1 MIGRRKTTTTFIAR
15 LSLVLL
21 LIGFVPIAAD
31 AQPANVGPGG
41 GRGDSRDSNPG
52 SAALTLRQFY
62 YRMKNAQT
70 YSTTEFG
77 GTDVLGNVGRSQGLS
92 RFTNG
97 LRSLG
102 SGLMSGN
109 LRQGAQNAMQAFTGQ
124 DGRGPKESVGPGT
137 VKTQSGPTFAWPV
150 PVPPGIPSTVPTKRD
165 EGINKNELKT
175 FGYPVS
181 DTQFQLIQRYNQNI
195 MLEQLSN
202 PERFMWAANT
212 LGGLSSNAAAN
223 SANNMA
229 TNQAISAIDFSKKYL
244 VNFTAEQGNVWH
256 RLRDQLFI
264 PMAILL
270 LLPGAVLA
278 QVKAIVAQGSPS
290 WAQSDSPI
298 EGITR
303 SIVAVFLIPATFLVI
318 NYGIDVSNSI
328 TFTIADE
335 YKRIFGTDMYEDAI
349 CHEKRALAIN
359 PANRKENAIHE
370 EERPVERG
378 SSVWSSFEGL
388 NSTVRE
394 YDPCL
399 NVDETRVPDENVVQA
414 KNWNRLAKGMA
425 NTGLTA
431 AWNIMSAF
439 QMAYLYYLWCMGP
452 IAAALWVWPIGPMR
466 GALKSWIEG
475 VITLC
480 FWSLFWNTTILLMA
494 CFKGVGD
501 DGSIIITALNT
512 LANLAVKKAFDFAGL
527 VAEAGAAASSE
538 MQKAMSGGG
547 PGGGA
552 KGGGGGG
559 QGGAGGQ
566 GGQGTAGRG
575 VAGPGGGAGSQVGGP
590 GSGTGSGDP
599 SLTSSTGSS
608 PLALSGGNQGDL
620 SSAALSP
627 RGGADIDPVTGLPR
641 SGAGVDPGLPP
652 QERTAMGMRGGAN
665 DATEAAALAA
675 LGAAKGMPP
684 SEEEKRAFEGLKA
697 LDDKGHPAATATMEA
712 LARTQPGD
720 LDKAQAGDK
729 AAQERIQAATGM
741 SAQTLNDAL
750 RGDPTAMMTA
760 AAVVGAAGSAG
771 AAGSLLSRAEQGD
784 AAARAQLE
792 SRTGVNADTLIK
804 AARGDEASQI
814 GVMARAGLDDSVREA
829 ARNGDVICGDAARA
843 ADMMY
848 ARNAATGDYTQV
860 SAYDPQ
866 TGKYQATDAQGNVLR
881 NADGSAQI
889 AYDQATGTYRT
900 ADGAGVSY
908 DAGSGQWLARDANG
922 STAGG
927 IVYDTNDKRFEAAGT
942 GAAVSYENGNFVAA
956 GTNGNVVWDA
966 QQNRFE
972 DKTSGGA
979 VMSDPG
985 GSGQWFRVSQD
996 GQSIERLA
1004 GGAAGQANWE
1014 RAGSAPMEVRNGEV
1028 IAAGTNG
1035 NVVFDQAQGRFE
1047 ARNAD
1052 VGVQYDRQSNQWYA
1066 QGASGQVAYS
1076 VEQGQFRATG
1086 SNEGVTYSGGQW
1098 SVDNTGGRVVFDA
1111 AQGRYE
1117 VAGANAAVA
1126 YDRASNNWV
1135 AADTGGQVKFDRQD
1149 MRFET
1154 SAGTAAVVD
1163 PNGSGRWYAA
1173 SADGGSVQV
1182 LSPASS
1188 GAATW
1193 SQAGADAPVTYSNG
1207 TFVAQGSGGQVFYDQ
1222 KAGQWELRQQTAQG
1236 QYVDTNVAMARDS
1249 ASGNWV
1255 AAGTGGQV
1263 VLDPA
1268 SRQLEIYGT
1277 NTAVARDATGTYV
1290 AANTGGSVFLDS
1302 QNPGGARWEVRGT
1315 DTPVMQSAGGQ
1326 WMAADSR
1333 GGVVWDAQQNR
1344 FEQAGT
1350 NVAAYR
1356 DPAGSGWYSVA
1367 ANGMV
1372 TQLGSDSQWRS
1383 IDPATAPIRVDQG
1396 GNITAAASNGLI
1408 QFDQR
1413 DNRWEIA
1420 GTNQAVQYD
1429 TRSQQWVAPE
1439 TGGRVAYDFNDRR
1452 LEVVGSNGA
1461 TTNVPVVTDP
1471 GGRGYYAFGANGD
1484 VRQLDTTAGS
1494 WKPLDASSTVGY
1506 TQSGQI
1512 YSTASVAQGDAT
1524 RTPQVMY
1531 DTQQGRWEVA
1541 NNPVA
1546 GNNGIPVT
1554 QTGGG
1559 FYADGTGRQIEYDLN
1574 NRRFELAGSDRPVE
1588 YQRGTGWTYAGTGEQ
1603 VALRTPDGGWT
1614 AGTHASTDPTRVQG
1628 GYDPFSNPSRHH
1640 QGGYIPETV
1649 SRFPEWRNDAVD
1661 LRGGHGHID
1670 VRTPDFQA
1678 HIGHGHAHV
1687 DVNTPHFQAHV
1698 DAPTGGIMDAPRR
1711 SDLGGTAGKAI
1722 TAAGVGAAIWQQWS
1736 NISNRINR
1744 GQQGPGPSLQDLM
1757 RKGGGSQKKRDNR
1770 RIIGYDDQ
1778 GAPIYEKK

>member
-1 MIGRRKTTTTFIAR
+1 MIGRRKTASTFKAR
-15 LSLVLL
+15 LTLVLL
-21 LIGFVPIAAD
+21 LIGFVPIAAM
-31 AQPANVGPGG
+31 AQSPNVGAGG
-41 GRGDSRDSNPG
+41 GTGDSRDGNPG
-52 SAALTLRQFY
+52 SASLTLKQFY

-70 YSTTEFG
+70 YSTTEYG
-77 GTDVLGNVGRSQGLS
+77 GTDVLQNVGGSQGIS

-97 LRSLG
+97 LSNLVQ
-102 SGLMSGN
+102 GN
-109 LRQGAQNAMQAFTGQ
+109 VRGALQAATGQ
-124 DGRGPKESVGPGT
+124 DGRGPKESVGPGI

-290 WAQSDSPI
+290 WAQADSPI

-349 CHEKRALAIN
+349 CHEKRAMAIN

-370 EERPVERG
+370 EERPVNRG
-378 SSVWSSFEGL
+378 GSVWSSFEGL

-399 NVDETRVPDENVVQA
+399 GVDNTRVPDENVVQA
-414 KNWNRLAKGMA
+414 KNFNRLAKGMA

-466 GALKSWIEG
+466 GALRSWIEG

-480 FWSLFWNTTILLMA
+480 FWSLFWNTTVLLLA

-501 DGSIIITALNT
+501 DGSVIVTALNT
-512 LANLAVKKAFDFAGL
+512 LANLSVKKAFDFAGL
-527 VAEAGAAASSE
+527 IAEAGSAASAE
-538 MQKAMSGGG
+538 MQKSMA
-547 PGGGA
+547 
-552 KGGGGGG
+552 GGGGGG
-559 QGGAGGQ
+559 GGSRGGGGGAGGAGGQ
-566 GGQGTAGRG
+566 GGQGTPGRS
-575 VAGPGGGAGSQVGGP
+575 ASGPGGGQGQISGP
-590 GSGTGSGDP
+590 GSGQGSGDI
-599 SLTSSTGSS
+599 GQGGGA
-608 PLALSGGNQGDL
+608 LALSPAGGDL
-620 SSAALSP
+620 TSGALTP
-627 RGGADIDPVTGLPR
+627 RGGADIDPLTGLPR
-641 SGAGVDPGLPP
+641 DGSVPGVDPGLPP
-652 QERTAMGMRGGAN
+652 GERGTNMGMRGGA
-665 DATEAAALAA
+665 DATTEAAALAA
-675 LGAAKGMPP
+675 LGAAGRPP
-684 SEEEKRAFEGLKA
+684 SDQERQMFDNVKRM
-697 LDDKGHPAATATMEA
+697 DDAGHPAATALVES
-712 LARTQPGD
+712 LSRTQPGD
-720 LDKAQAGDK
+720 LAKAMDGDAD
-729 AAQERIQAATGM
+729 AAARIRSATGM
-741 SAQTLNDAL
+741 DAKTLNDGL
-750 RGDPTAMMTA
+750 RGDSAAMMTA

-784 AAARAQLE
+784 AGARAQLE
-792 SRTGVNADTLIK
+792 SRTGINPDTLIR
-804 AARGDEASQI
+804 AAQGDQGAQMA
-814 GVMARAGLDDSVREA
+814 VMARAGQDGSVQAAAQGGDRVCADAVRAAEMTY
-829 ARNGDVICGDAARA
+829 ARNGV
-843 ADMMY
+843 
-848 ARNAATGDYTQV
+848 TGDYTQIA
-860 SAYDPQ
+860 AYDPQ
-866 TGKYQATDAQGNVLR
+866 TGVFSAADAQGNILR
-881 NADGSAQI
+881 NADGTAQI
-889 AYDQATGTYRT
+889 SFDQASGGYQTR
-900 ADGAGVSY
+900 DGAGVTY

-922 STAGG
+922 SAAGG
-927 IVYDTNDKRFEAAGT
+927 IVYDVNDGRFAVAGT
-942 GAAVSYENGNFVAA
+942 GAAVNYENGNFVAA

-966 QQNRFE
+966 QANRFQ
-972 DKTSGGA
+972 DGGGNA

-985 GSGQWFRVSQD
+985 GSGQWFRVAQD

-1004 GGAAGQANWE
+1004 GGSQGQGNWE
-1014 RAGSAPMEVRNGEV
+1014 RVSGAAPMEVKNGEV
-1028 IAAGTNG
+1028 IATGTNG
-1035 NVVFDQAQGRFE
+1035 NVVFDTAQGRFE

-1052 VGVQYDRQSNQWYA
+1052 VGVQYDRGSNQWYA

-1076 VEQGQFRATG
+1076 VDAGQFRATG
-1086 SNEGVTYSGGQW
+1086 TNEGVTYSGGQW
-1098 SVDNTGGRVVFDA
+1098 SVDNTGGRVVLDA

-1117 VAGANAAVA
+1117 VAGGNAAVA
-1126 YDRASNNWV
+1126 YDRTSNGWV
-1135 AADTGGQVKFDRQD
+1135 AADTGGQIRFDRQD
-1149 MRFET
+1149 MRFEN
-1154 SAGTAAVVD
+1154 SSGAVAVAD
-1163 PNGSGRWYAA
+1163 PNGSGRWYAP
-1173 SADGGSVQV
+1173 SADGSSVQV

-1188 GAATW
+1188 GSATW
-1193 SQAGADAPVTYSNG
+1193 SAAGADAPVSLQGG

-1222 KAGQWELRQQTAQG
+1222 QAGQWELRQPTAQG
-1236 QYVDTNVAMARDS
+1236 GFIDTNIAMARDS
-1249 ASGNWV
+1249 ASGNWM

-1277 NTAVARDATGTYV
+1277 NTPVARDNTGTFV
-1290 AANTGGSVFLDS
+1290 AANTGGSVILDT
-1302 QNPGGARWEVRGT
+1302 QNAGGPRWEVRGA
-1315 DTPVMQSAGGQ
+1315 DVALTPTASGQ
-1326 WMAADSR
+1326 WAAADSR
-1333 GGVVWDAQQNR
+1333 GAVVWDAQQNR
-1344 FEQAGT
+1344 FEQAGA

-1356 DPAGSGWYSVA
+1356 DPGGSGWYSVA

-1372 TQLGSDSQWRS
+1372 TQLQPDNQWRS
-1383 IDPATAPIRVDQG
+1383 VDPATAPIRVDQG
-1396 GNITAAASNGLI
+1396 GVISAASSNGMI
-1408 QFDQR
+1408 TFDQR
-1413 DNRWEIA
+1413 DNRWELQ
-1420 GTNQAVQYD
+1420 GGQPVQYD
-1429 TRSQQWVAPE
+1429 SRTQQWVAPE

-1461 TTNVPVVTDP
+1461 TTNVPVVSDP
-1471 GGRGYYAFGANGD
+1471 SGRNYYAFGANGD

-1494 WKPLDASSTVGY
+1494 WRPLDATSSVGY

-1512 YSTASVAQGDAT
+1512 YSTASIAPGDAT

-1531 DTQQGRWEVA
+1531 DTQQGAWTVA
-1541 NNPVA
+1541 NNPNPSANGVA
-1546 GNNGIPVT
+1546 VT
-1554 QTGGG
+1554 QSGSG
-1559 FYADGTGRQIEYDLN
+1559 FYAEGTGRQIEYDLN

-1614 AGTHASTDPTRVQG
+1614 AGTHASTDPSRVQQ
-1628 GYDPFSNPSRHH
+1628 GYDPFCNPTLH
-1640 QGGYIPETV
+1640 QGGYTPDPTYGHK
-1649 SRFPEWRNDAVD
+1649 FPDWRADVGEM
-1661 LRGGHGHID
+1661 RGGGHMD
-1670 VRTPDFQA
+1670 VRSHDVSA
-1678 HIGHGHAHV
+1678 HIGPGHAHV
-1687 DVNTPHFQAHV
+1687 DVHTPSFQAHV
-1698 DAPTGGIMDAPRR
+1698 DTPTGGIMDAPRR
-1711 SDLGGTAGKAI
+1711 VDPTGGTAGKAI

-1736 NISNRINR
+1736 NISNRMNR
-1744 GQQGPGPSLQDLM
+1744 GQQGPAQSLQDMM
-1757 RKGGGSQKKRDNR
+1757 RKGGGSQRKKDNR
-1770 RIIGYDDQ
+1770 KIIGYDEY
-1778 GAPIYEKK
+1778 GNPIYKD